1 MEREVNMARANNSP
15 TNLGKPDL
23 TSTEMGDLLELF
35 DEFRRLPPVS
45 KNDVPELNRRLDSYF
60 KACSDSG
67 ILPTVES
74 MCLMLGVSRQG
85 VWKWQQDTSKAGEI
99 IGRAK
104 EVINSVLSTSAVSG
118 KVNPIYVI
126 WLQKN
131 HFSYSDTQTLEIA
144 NVTEKRV
151 LTASELPKLGNKS
164 KQNDITGLPD
174 LSTSSGQLPDLNTF
188 NAD

>member
-1 MEREVNMARANNSP
+1 MARANNSP

-23 TSTEMGDLLELF
+23 TATEMGDLLELF

-45 KNDVPELNRRLDSYF
+45 KNDVTELNRRLDSYF

-85 VWKWQQDTSKAGEI
+85 VWKWQQDSSEAGKI
-99 IGRAK
+99 VGRAK
-104 EVINSVLSTSAVSG
+104 EVINSVLSTSAISG

-131 HFSYSDTQTLEIA
+131 HFSYSDTKTLEIA
-144 NVTEKRV
+144 NITEKKV
-151 LTASELPKLGNKS
+151 LTADQLPKLG
-164 KQNDITGLPD
+164 DISEQKNTTELPD
-174 LSTSSGQLPDLNTF
+174 LSTSSGQMPHLNIF